1 VIRNPVIG
9 VRFAINGD
17 CIIEFYGE
25 DGQRVEVV
33 FETAD
38 ALKDAEVGFEYCERV
53 SRTIEKHGFN
63 EAQQFYPELEMD
75 EMNDYGIDVLLTD
88 LDDPDLMWH
97 DDPDREG

>member
-1 VIRNPVIG
+1 MIRNPVIG

-25 DGQRVEVV
+25 DGKREEVV

-38 ALKDAEVGFEYCERV
+38 SLEDAEVGFEYCKRV
-53 SRTIEKHGFN
+53 SRVIEREGFSA
-63 EAQQFYPELEMD
+63 AQLVYPELEMD
-75 EMNDYGIDVLLTD
+75 ELNDYGIDVMLTD